1 MDSSFVFHV
10 AEKEP
15 AYCPN
20 VHYHSDYEVYYLT
33 EGRCRYFIHDKTYS
47 LTAGDLVVIP
57 PGAIH
62 KVIYETPIHSRL
74 LFNCTAD
81 YIPKSVLPVLDRI
94 TYFQQTPD
102 TARQIA
108 SIYAKMK
115 EADSLPDIFFDD
127 TMRCC
132 TMQLLLLMAKVSVNA
147 TPLSVSSAFI
157 EQAVAYIRA
166 NYPDR
171 ITLPDVAGHCAVSP
185 EHLSRIFKKETGFGF
200 NEYLNLYRLKKAET
214 LLKSGQVH
222 SISQIALLCGFN
234 DSNYFSGAYKKMFG
248 IPPSQ
253 VRKTS
258 AKELDYV

>member
-10 AEKEP
+10 ADKEP
-15 AYCPN
+15 AYRPN
-20 VHYHSDYEVYYLT
+20 IHYHSDYEVYYLT

-57 PGAIH
+57 PGSIH

-94 TYFQQTPD
+94 TYFQQAPD

-108 SIYAKMK
+108 SIYATMK
-115 EADSLPDIFFDD
+115 EADNRPDAFSDD

-132 TMQLLLLMAKVSVNA
+132 AMQLLLLMAKASVNSN
-147 TPLSVSSAFI
+147 PLPVSSTFI

-166 NYPDR
+166 NYADR
-171 ITLPDVAGHCAVSP
+171 ITLPDVAAYCAVSP
-185 EHLSRIFKKETGFGF
+185 EHLSRVFKKETGFGF

-214 LLKSGQVH
+214 MLKSGQIH

-234 DSNYFSGAYKKMFG
+234 DSNYFSGAYKRMYG
-248 IPPSQ
+248 ISPSQ
-253 VRKTS
+253 
-258 AKELDYV
+258 AKKKFEQEARYV

>member
-1 MDSSFVFHV
+1 MASASS
-10 AEKEP
+10 
-15 AYCPN
+15 
-20 VHYHSDYEVYYLT
+20 HSPVGPQE
-33 EGRCRYFIHDKTYS
+33 
-47 LTAGDLVVIP
+47 
-57 PGAIH
+57 
-62 KVIYETPIHSRL
+62 RL
-74 LFNCTAD
+74 ILFNA
-81 YIPKSVLPVLDRI
+81 
-94 TYFQQTPD
+94 
-102 TARQIA
+102 
-108 SIYAKMK
+108 
-115 EADSLPDIFFDD
+115 
-127 TMRCC
+127 
-132 TMQLLLLMAKVSVNA
+132 
-147 TPLSVSSAFI
+147 SVSSAFI